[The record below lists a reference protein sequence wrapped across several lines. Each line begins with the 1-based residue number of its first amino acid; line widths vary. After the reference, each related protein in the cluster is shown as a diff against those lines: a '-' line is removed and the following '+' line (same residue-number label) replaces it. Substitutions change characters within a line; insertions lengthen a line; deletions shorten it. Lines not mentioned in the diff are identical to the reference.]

1 MGNHDQSDLG
11 HLPAP
16 GQGGSITSQNL
27 GAGWEQ
33 HPGERMVLSRQNEH
47 RCRCVRAPGEC
58 ATTVHPLGARLAV
71 VIKRPEMQ
79 WLNEGGRLFT
89 SNITLPEVDRQT
101 VGSVASAGRK
111 DMLTDSVGQEVARIS
126 SVTYH

>member
-1 MGNHDQSDLG
+1 
-11 HLPAP
+11 
-16 GQGGSITSQNL
+16 
-27 GAGWEQ
+27 
-33 HPGERMVLSRQNEH
+33 MVLSRQNQH
-47 RCRCVRAPGEC
+47 RCRCVRATGEC
-58 ATTVHPLGARLAV
+58 ATTVHPLGARLAA

-79 WLNEGGRLFT
+79 WLNAGGRLFT